1 MFLLSLHNSVTK
13 HCRIDSPLAAM
24 IPIGGLSLAK
34 RIDCSHTA
42 PLKGL
47 TPNRH
52 DDRYQRID
60 AHQAGMIRDK
70 ISTCF

>member
-1 MFLLSLHNSVTK
+1 
-13 HCRIDSPLAAM
+13 M